1 MDTKKQL
8 STAYYIGVAILIL
21 ALLATD
27 SILIARREGYHM
39 DEILSYELSN
49 AEFTPWI
56 TPIQPEGRLEKY
68 YREMIRGNGIRETF
82 SNLFAQVSDV
92 LTRRS
97 ASTAANY
104 KADVY
109 DEPVWFSADDI
120 HDYVTYDSED
130 SVPILSPY
138 YNSTTD
144 NHPPL
149 YFILVNIFSV
159 FAGDSF
165 SQWPGSIL
173 NMLFLVAGVLML
185 LRLFAKVYGKP
196 YLGLAAAAMYGF
208 SAAGINSV
216 MLIRMYI
223 MVVFWCLTVMCTTL
237 EKLHAAEAGA
247 EESPF
252 AKHNKL
258 LIWGTALGFLSQY
271 FFCFFALMLAGC
283 TIVRLFRAGRKKDIL
298 YYLRSNAFAALAGLL
313 LYPFA
318 FHDLLHTDRGVEA
331 LESMTSGLSGLAG
344 HMGDF
349 ALITIKETLGGW
361 IGFAVFFLL
370 IAVLITIRFP
380 EGTVKNIITPAVCFL
395 GYFLIV
401 SRVAPYQ
408 VDRYMMPAFPMIAVI
423 FVLLLD
429 ALLVRTG
436 ELIRNGKGE
445 ALEIPPRLRGAV
457 LALGLLLVLPGLLI
471 HFDDQ
476 EYSFRGYNTQ
486 VAVADSYADLDC
498 ICIHPGY
505 GFYRNVP
512 EMMRYRNSLITKE
525 EELLER
531 VYDQR
536 IVDDTEM
543 ILICGNGVD
552 REKMLEYMS
561 SWYGFTESEVLLQE
575 GIYGDTIL
583 RIAKPEAK

>member
-1 MDTKKQL
+1 MSNKTKL
-8 STAYYIGVAILIL
+8 STGYYIGVITLIL
-21 ALLATD
+21 ALLITD
-27 SILIARREGYHM
+27 SILVARREGYHM

-68 YREMIRGNGIRETF
+68 YREMIKGNGIRETF
-82 SNLFAQVSDV
+82 SNLFAQAGDV
-92 LTRRS
+92 LSRRGD
-97 ASTAANY
+97 STAANY

-109 DEPVWFSADDI
+109 DEPVWFSADDFT
-120 HDYVTYDSED
+120 DYMTYDSED
-130 SVPILSPY
+130 SVPVLSPY

-149 YFILVNIFSV
+149 YFILVNIFSI
-159 FAGDSF
+159 FAGERF
-165 SQWPGSIL
+165 SQWPGSVL
-173 NMLFLVAGVLML
+173 NMLFLVGSVLML

-216 MLIRMYI
+216 MLIRMYM
-223 MVVFWCLTVMCTTL
+223 MVVFWCITVMCTTL

-252 AKHNKL
+252 AKQNKL

-283 TIVRLFRAGRKKDIL
+283 TIVRLARIGRKKDIL
-298 YYLRSNAFAALAGLL
+298 CYLRSNAFAALAGLL

-331 LESMTSGLSGLAG
+331 LESMTSGLAGLAG

-349 ALITIKETLGGW
+349 ALLTIRETLGGW
-361 IGFAVFFLL
+361 IGFGIFALL
-370 IAVLITIRFP
+370 IAVLIAIRFP
-380 EGTVKNIITPAVCFL
+380 EGAVKNIVTPAACFL

-408 VDRYMMPAFPMIAVI
+408 VDRYMMPAFPMIPVI
-423 FVLLLD
+423 FVLLVD
-429 ALLVRTG
+429 ALLERTG
-436 ELIRNGKGE
+436 ELIRKPGGE
-445 ALEIPPRLRGAV
+445 SLKIPLRLEGAV
-457 LALGLLLVLPGLLI
+457 LALGLLLVLPNLCL
-471 HFDDQ
+471 HFDTQ
-476 EYSFRGYNTQ
+476 EYSFRGYNAQLQ
-486 VAVADSYADLDC
+486 VAEQNAGLDC

-536 IVDDTEM
+536 IVDDTQM

-552 REKMLEYMS
+552 REKMLEYMG
-561 SWYGFTESEVLLQE
+561 SWYGYTESKVLLQE
-575 GIYGDTIL
+575 GIYGDTII